1 MEEDVEKGRPIALIA
16 SSIAAVLVIGLL
28 LLYKPQKTEKT
39 PDLDAIETHVETSYD
54 TQEIASEPTVELN
67 IEIVEAE
74 RRDNQF
80 YVQVQTN
87 DAFDGDCKF
96 TLMPANE
103 DGSLEHDTK
112 LEPADRVSVCESDFP
127 LRALDGGNYEL
138 IVLVTAKDGSKKSI
152 SKTVTI
158 E

>member
-74 RRDNQF
+74 KRYARGRFAYQSATRDHCGHVQRRDARGAARH
-80 YVQVQTN
+80 V
-87 DAFDGDCKF
+87 
-96 TLMPANE
+96 PP
-103 DGSLEHDTK
+103 H
-112 LEPADRVSVCESDFP
+112 
-127 LRALDGGNYEL
+127 DGGKRQQPRTPHCIYPRRGQRPTEN
-138 IVLVTAKDGSKKSI
+138 
-152 SKTVTI
+152 
-158 E
+158 